1 MTDYR
6 CPLGDYTATQHEPDP
21 AKALALA
28 KQAYE
33 ESNGKLV
40 LINMDW
46 LPGWGLKKQL
56 DLLAVKAFGLRKGK
70 L

>member
-1 MTDYR
+1 MTYR
-6 CPLGDYTATQHEPDP
+6 CPLGTYAATQHEPDP
-21 AKALALA
+21 DKALEAA
-28 KQAYE
+28 RAAYE
-33 ESNGKLV
+33 ESGGKIV

-46 LPGWGLKKQL
+46 LPGWALKKQL